1 MKSLLNKE
9 KILSSGFNMY
19 MAEPIVSKNLM
30 EALAAKCIDPYLK
43 KHNREYAE
51 DFASH
56 LLRVN
61 RFDLKIAQDFHIK
74 IKNTLQLNVNILNFG
89 NLLNN
94 SWGQTKSIAASNW
107 RGDIALQKN
116 ETENRP
122 MFSMN
127 TLAKIQKNGTPY
139 RNVLQTKHC
148 R

>member
-1 MKSLLNKE
+1 MR
-9 KILSSGFNMY
+9 
-19 MAEPIVSKNLM
+19 
-30 EALAAKCIDPYLK
+30 

-74 IKNTLQLNVNILNFG
+74 IKN
-89 NLLNN
+89 
-94 SWGQTKSIAASNW
+94 IAASNW

>member
-1 MKSLLNKE
+1 MKDNHNLYEVSAKQRKNSLFRIQYVYGWTHRLQKSHGS
-9 KILSSGFNMY
+9 ISRY
-19 MAEPIVSKNLM
+19 
-30 EALAAKCIDPYLK
+30 KCIDSYLR

-94 SWGQTKSIAASNW
+94 SWWQTKSIAASNW

-127 TLAKIQKNGTPY
+127 TLAKIQKK
-139 RNVLQTKHC
+139 R
-148 R
+148 

>member
-1 MKSLLNKE
+1 M
-9 KILSSGFNMY
+9 
-19 MAEPIVSKNLM
+19 
-30 EALAAKCIDPYLK
+30 
-43 KHNREYAE
+43 
-51 DFASH
+51 
-56 LLRVN
+56 
-61 RFDLKIAQDFHIK
+61 
-74 IKNTLQLNVNILNFG
+74 QLNVNILNFG

>member
-1 MKSLLNKE
+1 MR
-9 KILSSGFNMY
+9 
-19 MAEPIVSKNLM
+19 
-30 EALAAKCIDPYLK
+30 

-94 SWGQTKSIAASNW
+94 SWGQTKNIAASNR
-107 RGDIALQKN
+107 RGDRKQTYVFYEYTGKN
-116 ETENRP
+116 
-122 MFSMN
+122 
-127 TLAKIQKNGTPY
+127 
-139 RNVLQTKHC
+139 TKKRYSIPKCSPDKTQIIVDKHI
-148 R
+148 

>member
-1 MKSLLNKE
+1 MR
-9 KILSSGFNMY
+9 
-19 MAEPIVSKNLM
+19 
-30 EALAAKCIDPYLK
+30 

-74 IKNTLQLNVNILNFG
+74 IKNTLQLNVNILNFE

>member
-1 MKSLLNKE
+1 MR
-9 KILSSGFNMY
+9 
-19 MAEPIVSKNLM
+19 
-30 EALAAKCIDPYLK
+30 

-116 ETENRP
+116 ETEN
-122 MFSMN
+122 
-127 TLAKIQKNGTPY
+127 IHWQKYKKT
-139 RNVLQTKHC
+139 VLHTETSSRQNIADNC
-148 R
+148 

>member
-1 MKSLLNKE
+1 MPRTLPH
-9 KILSSGFNMY
+9 IYFG
-19 MAEPIVSKNLM
+19 
-30 EALAAKCIDPYLK
+30 
-43 KHNREYAE
+43 
-51 DFASH
+51 
-56 LLRVN
+56 VN

-116 ETENRP
+116 ETENKP